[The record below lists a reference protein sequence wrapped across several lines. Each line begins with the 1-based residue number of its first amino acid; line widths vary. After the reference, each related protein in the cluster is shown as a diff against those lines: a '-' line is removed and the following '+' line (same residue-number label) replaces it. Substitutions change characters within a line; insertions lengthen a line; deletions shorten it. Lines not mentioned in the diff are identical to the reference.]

1 MGYRSVVV
9 LAVGKKARPHLMH
22 FLGKYPSAMTLAF
35 KHHDEKVENFQDEEG
50 SIMFMWDSI
59 KWYEGY
65 DEIEAFTE
73 FMNHMDGEDIED
85 DDGQDSSNGE
95 EHYRFVRVGEDAD
108 DIEDR
113 GCAFYIHP
121 RTSIEY

>member
-9 LAVGKKARPHLMH
+9 LAVGKEARPHLMH

-35 KHHDEKVENFQDEEG
+35 KHADEKIENFQDEEG
-50 SIMFMWDSI
+50 SIMFMWSDI

-65 DEIEAFTE
+65 DEVDAFTE
-73 FMNHMDGEDIED
+73 FMDHMDSDYEEEENRSHGD
-85 DDGQDSSNGE
+85 
-95 EHYRFVRVGEDAD
+95 EHYRFVRVGEDAS
-108 DIEDR
+108 DIEER

-121 RTSIEY
+121 TTSIEY

>member
-9 LAVGKKARPHLMH
+9 LAVCKEARPHLMH

-35 KHHDEKVENFQDEEG
+35 KHHDEKIEDFQNEEG
-50 SIMFMWDSI
+50 SIMFKWDYI

-73 FMNHMDGEDIED
+73 FMDHMDSDYEEEENRNHGD
-85 DDGQDSSNGE
+85 
-95 EHYRFVRVGEDAD
+95 EHYRFVRVGEDAS
-108 DIEDR
+108 DIEER
-113 GCAFYIHP
+113 GHAFNIYPSVNID
-121 RTSIEY
+121 Y